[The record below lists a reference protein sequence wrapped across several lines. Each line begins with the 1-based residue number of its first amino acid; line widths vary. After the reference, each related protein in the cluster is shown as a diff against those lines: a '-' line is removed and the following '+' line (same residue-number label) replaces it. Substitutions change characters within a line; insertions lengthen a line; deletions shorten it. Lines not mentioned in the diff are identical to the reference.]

1 MHRPTARLLT
11 VLELLQARKMTGA
24 EIAKRLEVDRRTV
37 RRYVGTLREMGIPV
51 EGERG
56 KHGAYSLRRGHKM
69 PPVMSTDEE
78 ALGLALGLM
87 AARRLG
93 VSGVAPAVETALAKV
108 ERVMPV
114 ALRERL
120 APLEQAIVWTA
131 PAPATP
137 PTGETVEGLA
147 EAVGGRRRVRLRY
160 RSAGSGETER
170 TVDPYSLLQGEGRW
184 YLFAHCHLR
193 RGERL
198 FRLDRVLRTETLEE
212 TFERPPGLESPE
224 AMLWAVAG
232 SHPPWEVEVL
242 LETSMERARE
252 MVPPMLASLEEV
264 EGGVLLRSTT
274 SDLGGMA
281 RVLSGLFC
289 PFVVLG
295 PPELREALVRHAR
308 EIAVLAE
315 RTDDAPAP
323 ANRRSPTR

>member
-1 MHRPTARLLT
+1 LHRPTARLLT

-24 EIAKRLEVDRRTV
+24 ELARWLEVDGRTV

-69 PPVMSTDEE
+69 PPVMFTDEE

-93 VSGVAPAVETALAKV
+93 VSGIAPAVETALAKV

-120 APLEQAIVWTA
+120 DALERAIAPTT
-131 PAPATP
+131 PAPDAP
-137 PTGETVEGLA
+137 PAGGTVAGLS

-160 RSAGSGETER
+160 RSARSGETER
-170 TVDPYSLLQGEGRW
+170 VVDPYSLLQGEGRW
-184 YLFAHCHLR
+184 YLFAHCRLR
-193 RGERL
+193 EGARL
-198 FRLDRVLRTETLEE
+198 FRLDRVLGAETLEE
-212 TFERPPGLESPE
+212 TFERPQGLGSPE
-224 AMLWAVAG
+224 AVLVAVAS

-242 LETSMERARE
+242 LETNVGRARE
-252 MVPPMLASLEEV
+252 MVPPMLASLKETQQ
-264 EGGVLLRSTT
+264 GVLLRSTVP
-274 SDLGGMA
+274 DLGGMA

-289 PFVVLG
+289 PFVVLK
-295 PPELREALVRHAR
+295 PPELREALGRHAQ
-308 EIAVLAE
+308 EIAALAE
-315 RTDDAPAP
+315 RTDGTA
-323 ANRRSPTR
+323 SP